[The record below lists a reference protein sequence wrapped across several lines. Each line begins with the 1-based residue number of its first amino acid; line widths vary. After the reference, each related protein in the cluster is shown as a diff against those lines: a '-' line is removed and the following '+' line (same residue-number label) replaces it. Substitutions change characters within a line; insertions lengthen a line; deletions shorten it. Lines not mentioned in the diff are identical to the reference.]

1 MRLPLHERLG
11 VEGEANFELRFS
23 LLHEHSFQNRHKLCL
38 FLKLLLHQFAV
49 KMVPV
54 PLVPILERVLS
65 KSPRD
70 NRIPIMM
77 SHEELASIDEWRFS
91 NRVATRSDA
100 IRRLCQI
107 GMGADEVIV
116 PRALAHLG
124 NLLERIDMEAEDQ
137 IEILADLDDPE
148 KEHLSAKE
156 ALWLSINSLMEF
168 LDLALILELN
178 LREQRFWMDQMKSPS
193 HATLSSK
200 MHSASS
206 TIDKA
211 RNEIRERLRE
221 KGYDVDPP
229 KGDK

>member
-1 MRLPLHERLG
+1 MADEKKTLK
-11 VEGEANFELRFS
+11 
-23 LLHEHSFQNRHKLCL
+23 FQ
-38 FLKLLLHQFAV
+38 
-49 KMVPV
+49 M
-54 PLVPILERVLS
+54 
-65 KSPRD
+65 
-70 NRIPIMM
+70 MM
-77 SHEELASIDEWRFS
+77 SPAEAKSLDDWMFA
-91 NRVATRSDA
+91 NRMRSRAEA

-116 PRALAHLG
+116 PRALAQLG

-137 IEILADLDDPE
+137 IEMLADLDDPE

-178 LREQRFWMDQMKSPS
+178 LREQRFWMDQMKNPS

-206 TIDKA
+206 TIDKV
-211 RNEIRERLRE
+211 RNDIRERLRE